1 MGSLPLS
8 IHATRKETPM
18 GDNVLSQRP
27 SAKRVAWIF
36 PRRGKTQ
43 ACVGTS
49 NDAVAAGG
57 KAPGLKTTHRGRA
70 SIWAAVA
77 VALMLLAGC
86 AHHYPL
92 PQETQQWAYRV
103 DTPFES
109 GQMRWA
115 PVFIVYGHAQE
126 YNRIGRPT
134 IRITDDDHERVS
146 VDPDH
151 PSIYYM
157 KRNFTTTKATYTNE
171 IYRVHFPQVPYSFSP
186 FNLTAGK
193 NVGVLVVV
201 TLDGQKRPVLV
212 TSVGTCGCYKAFVP
226 THYLPTAALPR
237 DWNGQRQKVY
247 GEDLPRMLSLE
258 DYNLPRFVFHLRPQ
272 VHRVMNLEVLDDA
285 QLSSRRFRSV
295 PMQSYP
301 MELLNRIPVDGDYK
315 SFYHQQGVLKGHVKG
330 SIKPFESLFMSLIS
344 LDFFVG
350 MDKAYA
356 DPAQTGNPFYTS
368 LKPWRRTDSN
378 MWNFARFLKYWGWRL

>member
-1 MGSLPLS
+1 MG
-8 IHATRKETPM
+8 
-18 GDNVLSQRP
+18 NNCLSQRP
-27 SAKRVAWIF
+27 PARRAAWII
-36 PRRGKTQ
+36 PGSGKRQ
-43 ACVGTS
+43 KCVSTS
-49 NDAVAAGG
+49 YVAAATGG
-57 KAPGLKTTHRGRA
+57 KATALKTTNQRRA
-70 SIWAAVA
+70 MIWAAVGA
-77 VALMLLAGC
+77 ALVLLMGC
-86 AHHYPL
+86 AHHYAL
-92 PQETQQWAYRV
+92 PQEAQQWAYRV

-109 GQMRWA
+109 GVMPWA

-134 IRITDDDHERVS
+134 IRIDDDGRELVF

-157 KRNFTTTKATYTNE
+157 QRSFTTTKAAYTNE
-171 IYRVHFPQVPYSFSP
+171 IYRVHFPEVPYNFGP

-201 TLDGQKRPVLV
+201 TLDEQNRPVLV

-226 THYLPTAALPR
+226 TQYLPADALPR
-237 DWNGQRQKVY
+237 DWTGQRQKVY

-258 DYNLPRFVFHLRPQ
+258 GYRQPRFVVHLRPQ
-272 VHRVMNLEVLDDA
+272 VHRVMDLEVLDDA
-285 QLSSRRFRSV
+285 QLSSQRFLSV

-301 MELLNRIPVDGDYK
+301 MDLLNRLPADGDFK
-315 SFYHQQGVLKGHVKG
+315 SFYHQEGVLKGHVKG
-330 SIKPFESLFMSLIS
+330 SMKPFESLFMSLIS

-368 LKPWRRTDSN
+368 LKPWRRSDSN
-378 MWNFARFLKYWGWRL
+378 MWDFARFLSYWGWRL